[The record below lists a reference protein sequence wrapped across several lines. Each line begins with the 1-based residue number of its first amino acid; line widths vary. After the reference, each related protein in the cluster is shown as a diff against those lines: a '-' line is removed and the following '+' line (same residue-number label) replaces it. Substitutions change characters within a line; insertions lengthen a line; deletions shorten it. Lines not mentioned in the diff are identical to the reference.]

1 LHYLSGMC
9 SASQWSPF
17 MAELETTR
25 RPLPNGQAC
34 VRGKAIV
41 RIQCTLFSYPH
52 SFLSPH
58 LEFHVSPLKNQIHPL
73 VCICITFGLHSFDYY
88 YFFFYHFLNLFY
100 FSIKSLIILF
110 YLVFCI
116 RFDLHC
122 FNCYLFLNFLW
133 LWTLLYE
140 FIMFVIYGVI
150 LISLH
155 ELLVLKTKSV

>member
-1 LHYLSGMC
+1 MPPGDQMP
-9 SASQWSPF
+9 PF

-73 VCICITFGLHSFDYY
+73 VCICINFSSHSFYY
-88 YFFFYHFLNLFY
+88 YLF
-100 FSIKSLIILF
+100 
-110 YLVFCI
+110 
-116 RFDLHC
+116 C
-122 FNCYLFLNFLW
+122 F
-133 LWTLLYE
+133 
-140 FIMFVIYGVI
+140 
-150 LISLH
+150 
-155 ELLVLKTKSV
+155 